1 MYGPVTDSLYIHVC
15 VWMGVHW
22 QSVYIY
28 IFIHMKNKYTNLKN
42 PDTVLKGLRVTDI
55 IYQADNI
62 TYGLSI
68 SQKFWVTDIM

>member
-1 MYGPVTDSLYIHVC
+1 
-15 VWMGVHW
+15 
-22 QSVYIY
+22 
-28 IFIHMKNKYTNLKN
+28 MKNKYTNLKN

-68 SQKFWVTDIM
+68 SQKF